1 MGMMPIQL
9 PFNFLAIAATGPIL
23 GLTAAGLISI
33 PIIIHLLNRRRF
45 KVVQWAAMDYLL
57 KAMRRNRKRLKFEQW
72 LLLTTRCSLILL
84 FFIGFAW
91 MALLLLLPPGC
102 ARQSLGA
109 VGGRSGLNVFVID
122 NSYSTSYEML
132 HPGGGKTHLE
142 QEKLIAKRLI
152 DQLNSGGESVAVI
165 SAARPAIQIMARPGY
180 DLNAAKAAV
189 DRLEQS
195 YSSTDLAGA
204 LQLALQTAKEDA
216 SGTKNL
222 YLLTDGTH
230 SAWEGPQADAIKRL
244 GPELAKA
251 YHVTHFNM
259 TEGRQQWNQAVID
272 VKPVGGLVNTKFE
285 SQLSTLARGYG
296 AGPEQ
301 SLHWTIDGAPLATP
315 KTIKPD
321 SASEPVVTSLEPSDV
336 KTGGPHVIV
345 ATLGDE
351 RGGGD
356 GVKIDNKF
364 YRVVDVASE
373 LKVLI
378 VEGTRGSNALEGSGT
393 FLQLAL
399 SPPREE
405 AVGSSANRTD
415 SYVSSDLISDLNLSD
430 KVLSD
435 YRAVILCGVGQIS
448 KPQADALRQFVSDGG
463 TLMVFMGEPVSK
475 ENYND
480 VLLPRQLLPG
490 PLVKRIDSGTEG
502 AGFNFDFKPTGVHH
516 RFLHLFQDEDKTG
529 LDTAKSFTYW
539 QVDVPADSSV
549 ERVLNYLPAPDKSG
563 NVPALPPG
571 TMLDPAITVHTV
583 GQGRVVFFA
592 TSASPGREPNLW
604 TNFPAKMAY
613 VELMNEIL
621 SGGVRAGDYWMNL
634 TVGQALQ
641 VPPEVKLTGAPE
653 LRDDANVSIL
663 IDPVAE
669 KDPISGLDR
678 TDRPLVYRSRPL
690 TKPGV
695 YSLSLGTGGTV
706 PIAVNVPAR
715 DEADIRTLGNEE
727 IRKSLGDIPM
737 TLAGDEIPSEASLAG
752 TGNDLGGPIL
762 LIVLVLLAVEGAMA
776 MAFGHYRRS
785 VGGSNYSTAPTAFS
799 NAGGV
804 QRGVVS

>member
-1 MGMMPIQL
+1 MGMMPTQL
-9 PFNFLAIAATGPIL
+9 PFSVLAIAAAPMTL
-23 GLTAAGLISI
+23 GLVAAGLVSI
-33 PIIIHLLNRRRF
+33 PIVIHLLNRRRF

-57 KAMRRNRKRLKFEQW
+57 RAMRRNRKRLKFEQW
-72 LLLTTRCSLILL
+72 LLLATRCALILL

-91 MALLLLLPPGC
+91 MALMTLVPTGC
-102 ARQSLGA
+102 ARQTLGA

-122 NSYSTSYEML
+122 NSYSTSYEME

-152 DQLNSGGESVAVI
+152 DQLNSGGESVAI
-165 SAARPAIQIMARPGY
+165 IAAARPAIQIMARPGY
-180 DLNAAKAAV
+180 DLNAARAAV

-204 LQLALQTAKEDA
+204 LQLALQTAREDT
-216 SGTKNL
+216 SGTRNL
-222 YLLTDGTH
+222 YILTDGTH
-230 SAWEGPQADAIKRL
+230 SAWQGPQSDAIKRL

-259 TEGRQQWNQAVID
+259 TEGRQQWNQAIVD
-272 VKPVGGLVNTKFE
+272 LKPVDGLVNTKFE
-285 SQLSTLARGYG
+285 TRLATLARGYG

-301 SLHWTIDGAPLATP
+301 SLHWTLDGAPLGNAQ
-315 KTIKPD
+315 TIKPD
-321 SASEPVVTSLEPSDV
+321 SSSEPVLVALKPTDLKS
-336 KTGGPHVIV
+336 GGPHVVV

-356 GVKIDNKF
+356 GLKIDNRF
-364 YRVVDVASE
+364 YRAIDVASE

-378 VEGTRGSNALEGSGT
+378 VEGTRGSNALDGSGT

-399 SPPREE
+399 SPPRED
-405 AVGSSANRTD
+405 AVGAGAGHTD
-415 SYVSSDLISDLNLSD
+415 SYVSSDVISDLNLSD
-430 KVLSD
+430 KVLTD

-448 KPQADALRQFVSDGG
+448 KPQADALHEFVNSGG

-475 ENYND
+475 ENYNE

-490 PLVKRIDSGTEG
+490 PLVKRIDSGSDG

-516 RFLHLFQDEDKTG
+516 PFLRLFENEENTG

-539 QVDVPADSSV
+539 QADVPADSSV

-563 NVPALPPG
+563 AIPALTPG
-571 TMLDPAITVHTV
+571 TAPDPAITVHSV

-634 TVGQALQ
+634 TVGQSLQ
-641 VPPEVKLTGAPE
+641 VPAEVKLTGAPD

-669 KDPISGLDR
+669 KDPITGLDR

-690 TKPGV
+690 GRPGV
-695 YSLSLGTGGTV
+695 YSLNLGTGTV
-706 PIAVNVPAR
+706 PIAVNVPAG
-715 DEADIRTLGNEE
+715 DEADIRTLGNQEV
-727 IRKSLGDIPM
+727 RGALGDIAM
-737 TLAGDEIPSEASLAG
+737 TLAGDEIPSEASLSRN
-752 TGNDLGGPIL
+752 GNDWGGPIL
-762 LIVLVLLAVEGAMA
+762 LAVLGMLAVEGFMA
-776 MAFGHYRRS
+776 MSFGHYRRS
-785 VGGSNYSTAPTAFS
+785 AGDRGSAGTSD
-799 NAGGV
+799 AGGGRAV
-804 QRGVVS
+804 QVSSVA

>member
-1 MGMMPIQL
+1 MMPIQL
-9 PFNFLAIAATGPIL
+9 PFNFLAIVATGPIL
-23 GLTAAGLISI
+23 GLTAAGLASI

-72 LLLTTRCSLILL
+72 LLLATRCALILL

-91 MALLLLLPPGC
+91 LALISLVPAGC

-122 NSYSTSYEML
+122 NGYSTSYEML

-142 QEKLIAKRLI
+142 QEKLIAKKLI

-165 SAARPAIQIMARPGY
+165 SAARPAIQVMAKPGY

-204 LQLALQTAKEDA
+204 LQLALQTAKEDP

-230 SAWEGPQADAIKRL
+230 SAWQGSQADALKRI
-244 GPELAKA
+244 GPELAKV
-251 YHVTHFNM
+251 YHDHITHFNM
-259 TEGRQQWNQAVID
+259 TEGRQQWNQAVVD
-272 VKPVGGLVNTKFE
+272 LRPVGGLVNTKFE
-285 SQLSTLARGYG
+285 SQLSTLTRGYG

-301 SLHWTIDGAPLATP
+301 SLHWTIDGAPLGAS

-321 SASEPVVTSLEPSDV
+321 SASDPVLTFLKPEDV
-336 KTGGPHVIV
+336 KTGGPHVLV

-399 SPPREE
+399 SPPRED
-405 AVGSSANRTD
+405 AIGSGAGRTD
-415 SYVSSDLISDLNLSD
+415 SYVTSDLISDLNLSD
-430 KVLSD
+430 KVLTE
-435 YRAVILCGVGQIS
+435 YRSVILCGVGQIS
-448 KPQADALRQFVSDGG
+448 KPQADALREFVAQGG

-490 PLVKRIDSGTEG
+490 PLVKRIDSGPDG
-502 AGFNFDFKPTGVHH
+502 AGFKFDFTPAGLHH
-516 RFLHLFQDEDKTG
+516 PFLHLFEGQENTG
-529 LDTAKSFTYW
+529 LDTAATYTYW
-539 QVDVPADSSV
+539 QADVPANSSV
-549 ERVLNYLPAPDKSG
+549 ERVLNYLPIADKSG
-563 NVPALPPG
+563 KLPALAPG
-571 TMLDPAITVHTV
+571 AAPDPAITVHTV

-592 TSASPGREPNLW
+592 TSASPGLPPNIW
-604 TNFPAKMAY
+604 TMFQTKHAY
-613 VELMNEIL
+613 LELMDEIL

-653 LRDDANVSIL
+653 LRDEANVSIL
-663 IDPVAE
+663 IDPVAQ
-669 KDPISGLDR
+669 KDPITGLDR
-678 TDRPLVYRSRPL
+678 TDLPLVYRSRPL
-690 TKPGV
+690 SKPGV
-695 YSLSLGTGGTV
+695 YSLNLGTGGTV
-706 PIAVNVPAR
+706 PVAVNVPAR

-727 IRKSLGDIPM
+727 VRKSLGDIPM
-737 TLAGDEIPSEASLAG
+737 TLSGDEIPSDASLAG
-752 TGNDLGGPIL
+752 NGNDLSGPIL
-762 LIVLVLLAVEGAMA
+762 LAVLVMLVIEGLLAM
-776 MAFGHYRRS
+776 MFGHYRRS
-785 VGGSNYSTAPTAFS
+785 AGGSNYKSAPAL
-799 NAGGV
+799 AGAGA
-804 QRGVVS
+804 